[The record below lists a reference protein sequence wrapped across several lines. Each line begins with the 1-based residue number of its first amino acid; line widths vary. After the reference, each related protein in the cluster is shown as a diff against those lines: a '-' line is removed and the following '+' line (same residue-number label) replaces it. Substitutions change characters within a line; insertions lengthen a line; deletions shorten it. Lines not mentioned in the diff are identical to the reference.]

1 MTTQQAPNL
10 PRLVLQQGDSRPP
23 AQIFLDAQHLLIEN
37 PQAARAIIQAF
48 IAEGRRFA
56 QTEDGQAWQD
66 ILGRSELV
74 KRGQMIWD
82 AFSLDALV
90 ETDSNFMPQAWL
102 DMLSAAVSSPDLE
115 TILSTLIIEEMKNGN
130 VGSVP

>member
-10 PRLVLQQGDSRPP
+10 PRLVLQQEDSRPP

>member
-10 PRLVLQQGDSRPP
+10 PRLVLQQEDSRPP

-115 TILSTLIIEEMKNGN
+115 TILSTLIIEG
-130 VGSVP
+130 

>member
-10 PRLVLQQGDSRPP
+10 PRLVLQQEDSRPP

-74 KRGQMIWD
+74 
-82 AFSLDALV
+82 
-90 ETDSNFMPQAWL
+90 
-102 DMLSAAVSSPDLE
+102 
-115 TILSTLIIEEMKNGN
+115 NGDK
-130 VGSVP
+130 

>member
-10 PRLVLQQGDSRPP
+10 PRLVLQQEDSRPP

-74 KRGQMIWD
+74 KRGQLIWD